1 MRVALA
7 LLAVLALAGCSADP
21 SGVPTSEASGVQ
33 PQGDP
38 EVLATGL
45 EAPWSVIR
53 LESGSALISERDT
66 GLIKEYTA
74 DGDVRE
80 VGTVDGVV
88 AQGEG
93 GLLGLA
99 VSDAEDG
106 WLYAYFTAASD
117 NRVVRLALEGDAGSY
132 SLGVEQEVFT
142 GLPKAGNH
150 NGGRIAFSPDDRLYI
165 TAGDAGNREGAQ
177 DVDYLGGKL
186 LRINADG
193 TIPSDNPFDGSPV
206 YSLGHRNPQGIA
218 WDDEG
223 QLYAAE
229 FGQDTWDE
237 LNRIDAGANYG
248 WPVVEG
254 ESDNADYVDPV
265 AQWATDE
272 ASPSGLA
279 FINDTFFMAALRGER
294 VWVIYP
300 DSEDMHGVSWFEGEH
315 GRIRDVTEGPD
326 GSLWLVTN
334 NTDGRGAPREGDDQL
349 IQYRLGELV
358 EG

>member
-1 MRVALA
+1 
-7 LLAVLALAGCSADP
+7 VLALAGCGFSP
-21 SGVPTSEASGVQ
+21 PEQSVVGVQ
-33 PQGDP
+33 PQGKP
-38 EVLATGL
+38 VELATGL

-53 LESGSALISERDT
+53 LASGSALISERDT
-66 GLIKEYTA
+66 GLIKEYTS
-74 DGDVRE
+74 DGSVRE
-80 VGTVDGVV
+80 VGTIDGVV
-88 AQGEG
+88 AEGEG

-99 VSDAEDG
+99 VSEAEDG
-106 WLYAYFTAASD
+106 WLYAYLTAASD
-117 NRVVRLALEGDAGSY
+117 NRVVRVALEGRPGSY
-132 SLGVEQEVFT
+132 TLGAASPVFT

-150 NGGRIAFSPDDRLYI
+150 NGGRIAFGPDGALYL
-165 TAGDAGNREGAQ
+165 TVGDAGNREGAQ

-193 TIPSDNPFDGSPV
+193 TVPADNPFAGSPV

-223 QLYAAE
+223 QLFAAE

-237 LNRIDAGANYG
+237 FNSIEPGANYG

-254 ESDNADYVDPV
+254 VAGNPDYVDPV
-265 AQWATDE
+265 LQWATDD

-279 FINDTFFMAALRGER
+279 YINDTFFMASLRGER
-294 VWVIYP
+294 VWVIYLDREQA
-300 DSEDMHGVSWFEGEH
+300 DSVTWFQGEH

-326 GSLWLVTN
+326 GSLWLLTN
-334 NTDGRGAPREGDDQL
+334 NTDGRGAPREGDDRL